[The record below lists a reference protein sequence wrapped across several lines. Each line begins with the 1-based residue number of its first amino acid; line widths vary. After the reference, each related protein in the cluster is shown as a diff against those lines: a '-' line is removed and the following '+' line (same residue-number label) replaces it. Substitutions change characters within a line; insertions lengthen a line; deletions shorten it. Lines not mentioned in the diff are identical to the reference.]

1 MLSLLK
7 EIDLQDIILAS
18 ASPRRY
24 ELLKLIDLEFR
35 VIPSHVEEI
44 YSDHLTPI
52 EYVQENARNK
62 GRAVAG
68 KYPSSL
74 MISADTIVVLND
86 HILEKPRD
94 ERHAREILTRLSGH
108 THTVLTSFGLFHQQK
123 GREVMEYESTRVTF
137 RNLTQDEIFA
147 YLETGEPFDKA
158 GAYGAQKYG
167 ALLIEKVD
175 GCFFNVIGLPLSKF
189 FTTLSKFLISI

>member
-7 EIDLQDIILAS
+7 EIDLYDIILAS

-35 VIPSHVEEI
+35 VIPSHIEEV
-44 YSDHLTPI
+44 YSEHLTPV
-52 EYVQENARNK
+52 EYVLENARNK
-62 GRAVAG
+62 GLAIAE
-68 KYPSSL
+68 KYPESL
-74 MISADTIVVLND
+74 IISADTIVVLND

-94 ERHAREILTRLSGH
+94 ERHAREILTHLSGH
-108 THTVLTSFGLFHQQK
+108 THTVLTAFGLFHSRK
-123 GREVMEYESTRVTF
+123 GREVVEYEATRVTF

-167 ALLIEKVD
+167 ALFIEKVD

-189 FTTLSKFLISI
+189 FTTLSKF